1 MNWFLAQSFRAKL
14 QLGYYAIV
22 VFYSIIILTLM
33 LTADVSMIFAL
44 ASSLI
49 LMVLSFPYVRW
60 LERAL
65 TEPIENVTRVAMNI
79 AKGDFTQTVD
89 ASSKDALG
97 DMARSFNAM
106 IVKLKELLNETA
118 SISKHVADSSRDIY
132 MKNEGINTMIVEAT
146 GSVTSLAEGA
156 NEISSGV
163 FKSFSV
169 VKEIETKITD
179 YVQSTN
185 EMNTRCGDTLGL
197 VQKGMDAVEGQAES
211 VSQIVAATS
220 HVSATI
226 DELVKEAAGINQITR
241 TISEIAEQTNLL
253 SLNASIEAA
262 RAGEH
267 GRGFSVV
274 AQEVRKLA
282 EESSRSAK
290 EVFHMVRNI
299 ENSIKKALHN
309 IQINEEIARKQTQS
323 IEATEKVF
331 REMVDSIK
339 FITARMNE
347 FTGESQK
354 MLNAAQFI
362 TGTMENISAITQQ
375 SAAGTE
381 QVSTSMVQQTRS
393 VKAVVIQS
401 EQMLRMVTQLQR
413 TIQIFK
419 L

>member
-1 MNWFLAQSFRAKL
+1 
-14 QLGYYAIV
+14 
-22 VFYSIIILTLM
+22 
-33 LTADVSMIFAL
+33 
-44 ASSLI
+44 
-49 LMVLSFPYVRW
+49 
-60 LERAL
+60 
-65 TEPIENVTRVAMNI
+65 
-79 AKGDFTQTVD
+79 VD

-97 DMARSFNAM
+97 DMGRSFNAM

-132 MKNEGINTMIVEAT
+132 HKNEGINTMIVEAT

-179 YVQSTN
+179 YVDSTH
-185 EMNTRCGDTLGL
+185 EMNNRCGQTLDL
-197 VQKGMDAVEGQAES
+197 VKKGMRAVESQSES
-211 VSQIVAATS
+211 VSHIVLATS
-220 HVSATI
+220 NVSGTI
-226 DELVKEAAGINQITR
+226 DDLVKEAAGISSITR

-282 EESSRSAK
+282 EESSKSAK
-290 EVFHMVRNI
+290 SVFHMVHNI
-299 ENSIKKALHN
+299 ENSIKMAQKN
-309 IQINEEIARKQTQS
+309 IQINEEIARRQTES
-323 IEATEKVF
+323 IEATEKIF
-331 REMVDSIK
+331 GEMVDSIQ
-339 FITARMNE
+339 FITQRMSE

>member
-14 QLGYYAIV
+14 QLGYYTV
-22 VFYSIIILTLM
+22 VAFYTIIILILM
-33 LTADVSMIFAL
+33 LTADVSIIFAL
-44 ASSLI
+44 SSSLI
-49 LMVLSFPYVRW
+49 LMVFSFPYVRF
-60 LERAL
+60 LEKAL
-65 TEPIENVTRVAMNI
+65 TEPIDNVTRVAMNI

-97 DMARSFNAM
+97 DMGRSFNAM

-132 MKNEGINTMIVEAT
+132 HKNEGINTMIVEAT

-179 YVQSTN
+179 YVDSTH
-185 EMNTRCGDTLGL
+185 EMNNRCGQTLDL
-197 VQKGMDAVEGQAES
+197 VKKGMRAVESQSES
-211 VSQIVAATS
+211 VSHIVLATS
-220 HVSATI
+220 NVSGTI
-226 DELVKEAAGINQITR
+226 DDLVKEAAGISSITR

-282 EESSRSAK
+282 EESSKSAK
-290 EVFHMVRNI
+290 SVFHMVHNI
-299 ENSIKKALHN
+299 ENSIKMAQKN
-309 IQINEEIARKQTQS
+309 IQINEEIARRQTES
-323 IEATEKVF
+323 IEATEKIF
-331 REMVDSIK
+331 GEMVESIQ
-339 FITARMNE
+339 FITQRMSE

>member
-1 MNWFLAQSFRAKL
+1 MNWFLNQSFRAKL
-14 QLGYYAIV
+14 QLGYYTIV
-22 VFYSIIILTLM
+22 AFYTIIILILM
-33 LTADVSMIFAL
+33 LTADVSIIFAL
-44 ASSLI
+44 SSSLI
-49 LMVLSFPYVRW
+49 LMVFSFPYVRF
-60 LERAL
+60 LEKAL
-65 TEPIENVTRVAMNI
+65 TDPIDNVTRVAMNI

-97 DMARSFNAM
+97 DMGRSFNAM

-132 MKNEGINTMIVEAT
+132 QKNEGINTMIVEAT

-163 FKSFSV
+163 LKSFSV

-179 YVQSTN
+179 YVDSTH
-185 EMNTRCGDTLGL
+185 EMNNRCGQTMEL
-197 VQKGMDAVEGQAES
+197 VEKGKKAVESQAES
-211 VSQIVAATS
+211 VSHIVAATTN
-220 HVSATI
+220 VSGTI
-226 DELVKEAAGINQITR
+226 EDLVKEAAGISSITR

-282 EESSRSAK
+282 EESSKSARG
-290 EVFHMVRNI
+290 VFHMVRNI
-299 ENSIKKALHN
+299 ENSIRQAQTN
-309 IQINEEIARKQTQS
+309 IQINEEIARRQKES
-323 IEATEKVF
+323 IEETQKVF
-331 REMVDSIK
+331 GEMVKSIQ
-339 FITARMNE
+339 FITQRMSE